1 MANCKVIAIANQK
14 GGTGKTTTTVN
25 LGIGLAREGK
35 KVLLVD
41 ADPQGDLTT
50 SLGWPEQDNLSVTL
64 ATQLEGIVADREMD
78 SHAGILHH
86 EEGVD
91 LIPSNIEL
99 AGLEVML
106 VNAMSREL
114 TLKNYL
120 NEVKSGY
127 DYVLIDCMPSL
138 GMLTINALAASD
150 SVIVPVQ
157 AQYLPAKGMTQ
168 LMKTIGKVQ
177 RQINPALKVDGVL
190 LTLADMR
197 TNLARVTAES
207 IRQNYGRMIKVYQ
220 TVIPVG
226 VKAAETSAAGQSI
239 YSYDKNGTVAK
250 AYASFTRE
258 MEEEAVRQ
266 ALSEQAQGPGI
277 EIEKLRLNFDTL
289 LKTLS
294 VSVSDL
300 ARFLSY
306 DPSYLSRIRK
316 GQRKLSD
323 PQKFTADAFLKL
335 DAKTEGTR
343 RSILSSLPLYTAD
356 DELVF
361 QVLRDNRVSEKNQ
374 IRIMEHIAFQ
384 RELTEEI
391 LSHDS
396 IFEAYPNFSKDEFA
410 QYPMTLSLAGAFYEE
425 DIVYTYEQYREHLE
439 MMKRFS
445 QMHKNYHIEEN
456 KSPAFRHIQI
466 LIHEGSWA
474 IVSKEKTPAIHF
486 VIRHPKMREAME
498 NITMPIVEG
507 EEYK

>member
-1 MANCKVIAIANQK
+1 MK
-14 GGTGKTTTTVN
+14 GGQIDREGWSVYLKYTGKTTTTVN

-197 TNLARVTAES
+197 TNLDRVTAES
-207 IRQNYGRMIKVYQ
+207 IRQNYGRMVKVYQ

-239 YSYDKNGTVAK
+239 YSYDKNSTVAK

-258 MEEEAVRQ
+258 VVRDGERQ
-266 ALSEQAQGPGI
+266 
-277 EIEKLRLNFDTL
+277 RN
-289 LKTLS
+289 KT
-294 VSVSDL
+294 
-300 ARFLSY
+300 A
-306 DPSYLSRIRK
+306 PSRSR
-316 GQRKLSD
+316 
-323 PQKFTADAFLKL
+323 
-335 DAKTEGTR
+335 
-343 RSILSSLPLYTAD
+343 
-356 DELVF
+356 
-361 QVLRDNRVSEKNQ
+361 
-374 IRIMEHIAFQ
+374 
-384 RELTEEI
+384 
-391 LSHDS
+391 
-396 IFEAYPNFSKDEFA
+396 
-410 QYPMTLSLAGAFYEE
+410 
-425 DIVYTYEQYREHLE
+425 
-439 MMKRFS
+439 
-445 QMHKNYHIEEN
+445 
-456 KSPAFRHIQI
+456 
-466 LIHEGSWA
+466 
-474 IVSKEKTPAIHF
+474 
-486 VIRHPKMREAME
+486 
-498 NITMPIVEG
+498 
-507 EEYK
+507 